1 MSLPLDFHKPIKS
14 NKMRLAYLY
23 TASDLTPWKENV
35 NEATLNFLMAHT
47 PANIEAEVVHFD
59 GFRESLLD
67 RLKTF
72 DLVFN
77 LSYGYLD
84 AGQVEVAGWLEYN
97 GILHTTSS
105 FEALTKAQN
114 KSLLPDISARTG
126 GHTPSIFTSVDD
138 LDNDVLYLSKPRKGS
153 CHRDITIQN
162 GAWMK
167 NQLITEGQDLI
178 IQPYIKGRE
187 FSVAVIPAAN
197 GQYYMALPPVE
208 IVPENGSEVYVA
220 GQSFGKTS
228 REFSPGLSDFQEDQ
242 LMIQAE
248 LLHKVIGLKGMS
260 RTDFRMSETGDIY
273 ILDVNAMPNM
283 DPEKS
288 LMPALCMHHNV
299 EIKDLIQRVISN
311 TFYHAEIHGNAKLVT
326 NQTLDSLKISTF
338 A

>member
-1 MSLPLDFHKPIKS
+1 MSLPLDFQNQIKS

-23 TASDLTPWKENV
+23 TASELTPWKENV

-59 GFRESLLD
+59 GFNEELLE

-97 GILHTTSS
+97 GILHTAST

-114 KSLLPDISARTG
+114 KSLLPDICASIG
-126 GHTPSIFTSVDD
+126 GNTPAIFTSVHE
-138 LDNDVLYLSKPRKGS
+138 LQNEILYLSKPRKGS

-167 NQLITEGQDLI
+167 NHLITYDQDLI
-178 IQPYIKGRE
+178 VQPYITGRE

-208 IVPENGSEVYVA
+208 IVPESGSEIYVA
-220 GQSFGKTS
+220 GQSFGKTN
-228 REFSPGLSDFQEDQ
+228 REFSPSLSDYQEDQ

-260 RTDFRMSETGDIY
+260 RTDFRMSTNGDIFV
-273 ILDVNAMPNM
+273 LDVNAMPNM

-288 LMPALCMHHNV
+288 LMPALCEYH
-299 EIKDLIQRVISN
+299 EIAISDLIQRMIKN
-311 TFYHAEIHGNAKLVT
+311 HEFT
-326 NQTLDSLKISTF
+326 QTQFIKSVAFQDSMMSI
-338 A
+338 

>member
-1 MSLPLDFHKPIKS
+1 MFLPLDFDNIIKS
-14 NKMRLAYLY
+14 DKMRLAYLY
-23 TASDLTPWKENV
+23 TASELTPWKENV
-35 NEATLNFLMAHT
+35 NETTLNFLMAHT
-47 PANIEAEVVHFD
+47 PTNIEAEIVHFD
-59 GFRESLLD
+59 GFHESLLD

-84 AGQVEVAGWLEYN
+84 AGQVEVAGWLEHN
-97 GILHTTSS
+97 GILHTASS
-105 FEALTKAQN
+105 FDALTKAQN
-114 KSLLPDISARTG
+114 KSLLPDISVRIG

-138 LDNDVLYLSKPRKGS
+138 LEDGVLYLSKPRKGS

-167 NQLITEGQDLI
+167 NHLTTEGQDLI

-187 FSVAVIPAAN
+187 FSVAVIPSGD

-220 GQSFGKTS
+220 GQSFGKTY
-228 REFSPGLSDFQEDQ
+228 RIFSPDLSDFQEDQ

-248 LLHKVIGLKGMS
+248 LLHKVIELKGMS
-260 RTDFRMSETGDIY
+260 RTDFRMAEDGTIF
-273 ILDVNAMPNM
+273 ILDVNGMPNL

-288 LMPALCMHHNV
+288 LMPALCLYHDVHITN
-299 EIKDLIQRVISN
+299 LIQRLISN
-311 TFYHAEIHGNAKLVT
+311 TIDTSKTKKAFTLLEGPILT
-326 NQTLDSLKISTF
+326 N
-338 A
+338 